1 MKKPLFGAALHTG
14 TAARLLAVLAAMLT
28 LMGNAQALQLEDLQQ
43 RFAQQPV
50 VRAHFDQLRTISGI
64 ARPLH
69 SAGELLIA
77 RQNGLWWQQQQPFTL
92 TLILNDS
99 RMVQITG
106 NQPPEVITAE
116 GNPQMFR
123 FNHLLRALFQADRA
137 VLEQNFTLQFTDR
150 GQDNWQ
156 LILIPKASPL
166 DKLFSAITL
175 TGQTYLEHIQLDDKQ
190 GDRTAITFS
199 QQRTE
204 PKFLSHDEQQRFIQ

>member
-1 MKKPLFGAALHTG
+1 MKKSLLSATLCTMPMTLLAAL
-14 TAARLLAVLAAMLT
+14 VAMLT
-28 LMGNAQALQLEDLQQ
+28 LVGQAQALTLDDLQQ

-50 VRAHFDQLRTISGI
+50 VRAHFDQQRTISGI
-64 ARPLH
+64 THPLR
-69 SAGELLIA
+69 SSGELLIS
-77 RQNGLWWQQQQPFTL
+77 RDKGLWWQQQQPFTL

-137 VLEQNFTLQFTDR
+137 VLEQNFTVTFTDK

-156 LILIPKASPL
+156 LVLIPKASPL
-166 DKLFSAITL
+166 DKLFTAITL

-199 QQRTE
+199 QQHTD
-204 PKFLSHDEQQRFIQ
+204 PKLLSHDEQQRFIQ